1 MCTKEKSSTWKV
13 VLAVV
18 GIMAVAAAVVAGV
31 LYWKKKKDD
40 EKRLEEEIEAL
51 IEQKFAEVE
60 AEEE

>member
-1 MCTKEKSSTWKV
+1 MYSNERSNTWKI

-18 GIMAVAAAVVAGV
+18 GVMAVAAAAVAGF

-40 EKRLEEEIEAL
+40 EKRLEDEIEAL
-51 IEQKFAEVE
+51 IEQKFAEA

>member
-1 MCTKEKSSTWKV
+1 MYSNEKSSTWKV

-18 GIMAVAAAVVAGV
+18 GVMAVIGAVVAGV

-40 EKRLEEEIEAL
+40 EKKLEDEIEAL
-51 IEQKFAEVE
+51 IEQKFAEA

>member
-1 MCTKEKSSTWKV
+1 MYTNEKSNTWKI

-18 GIMAVAAAVVAGV
+18 GVMAVAAAAVAGF

-40 EKRLEEEIEAL
+40 EKRLEDEIEAL
-51 IEQKFAEVE
+51 IEQKFAEA

>member
-1 MCTKEKSSTWKV
+1 MYSNERSNTWKI

-18 GIMAVAAAVVAGV
+18 GVMAVAGAAVAGF

-51 IEQKFAEVE
+51 IEQKFAEA